1 MRRRLRSPKLGRKLT
16 EAQPLLSPLSS
27 FLPLICIIL
36 LFRSL
41 CVAEERRATAGGLM
55 IKETYVVLTCY
66 KAQHPGPIAH

>member
-1 MRRRLRSPKLGRKLT
+1 MRRRLRSPKEQLGQKIDRSPT
-16 EAQPLLSPLSS
+16 SPLSS
-27 FLPLICIIL
+27 FVPLICIIL
-36 LFRSL
+36 LFRSP